1 MVVSGLMIKTPNE
14 QNSQRIYLDIHDL
27 LFTEKPKIIPT
38 LRLKLKKDG
47 GHTVKDSIFSILWLL
62 SICLVFGLIVWVLSL
77 LSFNP
82 LSQLIFLFFIAV
94 ISFLAYRIYETAHIY
109 TVVSKV
115 NLFSPLF
122 DFFFVPVV
130 RVGQRLTEGFAQINF
145 ILIVVDFLIEA
156 PFKGLV
162 GFFEQWFLFL
172 ANKREELE

>member
-1 MVVSGLMIKTPNE
+1 
-14 QNSQRIYLDIHDL
+14 
-27 LFTEKPKIIPT
+27 
-38 LRLKLKKDG
+38 
-47 GHTVKDSIFSILWLL
+47 
-62 SICLVFGLIVWVLSL
+62 
-77 LSFNP
+77 
-82 LSQLIFLFFIAV
+82 V